1 MIRNVCKDK
10 VLLHFFQFEYIF
22 LQYMIKSKY
31 KVIGVMSGTS
41 LDGLDL
47 AYIEFSFDN
56 SWSFKIINAETIGY
70 PNKWGEILK
79 NLILNS
85 FDELE
90 KIDKDY
96 TIYLASTIN
105 DFIKKNKIVEL
116 DAVCSHG
123 HTALH
128 QPSKKLTYQI
138 GNLSEL
144 CKLIEK
150 KVICDFRVQDVE
162 LGGQGAPLVPIGDD
176 LLFYKYDYC
185 LNLGGFANVSTKVNS
200 ARIAYDICPLNIV
213 LNHYA
218 IKLGYN
224 FDENGKIAA
233 LGNINSQLLK
243 ALNQLEFY
251 KSSPPKSLGLE
262 WVNKTIFPLIS
273 FYHLSIKDVLRTFV
287 EHSAFQIATEVNK
300 TKRANVLVTG
310 GGAYNLFLINRIK
323 KLTDNKIILP
333 SRDLIEYKEALIF
346 GLLGVL
352 KLRGEN
358 NCLSSV
364 TGAKRDHS
372 SGKIYNP

>member
-1 MIRNVCKDK
+1 
-10 VLLHFFQFEYIF
+10 
-22 LQYMIKSKY
+22 MIKSKY

-56 SWSFKIINAETIGY
+56 SWSFKIIKAETIGY
-70 PNKWGEILK
+70 PNKWDEILK
-79 NLILNS
+79 NLVLNS

-144 CKLIEK
+144 SKLIEK

-213 LNHYA
+213 LNNYA

-262 WVNKTIFPLIS
+262 WVNKTIFPLIV
-273 FYHLSIKDVLRTFV
+273 FYQLSIKDILRTFV

-300 TKRANVLVTG
+300 TRKANVLVTG

>member
-1 MIRNVCKDK
+1 
-10 VLLHFFQFEYIF
+10 
-22 LQYMIKSKY
+22 MIKSKY

-56 SWSFKIINAETIGY
+56 SWSFKIIKAETIGY
-70 PNKWGEILK
+70 PNKWDEILK
-79 NLILNS
+79 NLVLNS

-144 CKLIEK
+144 SKLIEK

-262 WVNKTIFPLIS
+262 WVNKTIFPLIV
-273 FYHLSIKDVLRTFV
+273 FYQLSIKDILRTFV

-300 TKRANVLVTG
+300 TRKANVLVTG

>member
-56 SWSFKIINAETIGY
+56 SWSFKIIKAETIGY
-70 PNKWGEILK
+70 PNKWDEILK
-79 NLILNS
+79 NLVLNS

-144 CKLIEK
+144 SKLIEK

-162 LGGQGAPLVPIGDD
+162 LGGQGAPLVPIGDE

-262 WVNKTIFPLIS
+262 WVNKTIFPLIV
-273 FYHLSIKDVLRTFV
+273 FYQLSIKDILRTFV
-287 EHSAFQIATEVNK
+287 EHSAFQIAIEVNK
-300 TKRANVLVTG
+300 TKKANVLVTG

-323 KLTDNKIILP
+323 KLTDNEIILP

>member
-1 MIRNVCKDK
+1 
-10 VLLHFFQFEYIF
+10 
-22 LQYMIKSKY
+22 MIKSKY

-56 SWSFKIINAETIGY
+56 SWSFKIIKAETIGY

-79 NLILNS
+79 NLVLNS

-96 TIYLASTIN
+96 TIYLASIIN
-105 DFIKKNKIVEL
+105 NFIKKNKIVEL
-116 DAVCSHG
+116 DAICSHG

-144 CKLIEK
+144 SKLIEK

-162 LGGQGAPLVPIGDD
+162 LGGQGAPLVPIGDK
-176 LLFYKYDYC
+176 LLFSKYDYC
-185 LNLGGFANVSTKVNS
+185 INLGGFANISTTINS

-218 IKLGYN
+218 IKFGYN

-233 LGNINSQLLK
+233 SGNINSQLLK

>member
-56 SWSFKIINAETIGY
+56 SWSFKIIKAETIGY
-70 PNKWGEILK
+70 SNKWYEILK
-79 NLILNS
+79 NLVLNS

-144 CKLIEK
+144 SKLIEK

-162 LGGQGAPLVPIGDD
+162 LGGQGAPLVPIGDK
-176 LLFYKYDYC
+176 LLFSKYDYC
-185 LNLGGFANVSTKVNS
+185 INLGGFANISTTINS

-218 IKLGYN
+218 IKFGHN

-233 LGNINSQLLK
+233 TGNINSQLLK

-262 WVNKTIFPLIS
+262 WVNKTIFPLIG
-273 FYHLSIKDVLRTFV
+273 FYQLSIKDVLRTFV
-287 EHSAFQIATEVNK
+287 EHSAFQIALEINK
-300 TKRANVLVTG
+300 TKNASALITG
-310 GGAYNLFLINRIK
+310 GGVYNLFLMDRIK
-323 KLTDNKIILP
+323 QLTYNSIIVP
-333 SRDLIEYKEALIF
+333 SKKLIEYKEALIF

-372 SGKIYNP
+372 SGKTYNP

>member
-56 SWSFKIINAETIGY
+56 SWSFKIIKAETIGY

-79 NLILNS
+79 NLVLNS

-116 DAVCSHG
+116 DAICSHG

-144 CKLIEK
+144 SKLIEK

-162 LGGQGAPLVPIGDD
+162 LGGQGAPLVPIGDE

-233 LGNINSQLLK
+233 SGNINSQLLK

-262 WVNKTIFPLIS
+262 WVNKTIFPLIG
-273 FYHLSIKDVLRTFV
+273 FYHLSIKDVLRTYV

-300 TKRANVLVTG
+300 TKKANVLVTG
-310 GGAYNLFLINRIK
+310 GGAFNLFLINRIK
-323 KLTDNKIILP
+323 KFTDNKIILP

-364 TGAKRDHS
+364 TGAKKDHS